1 MALDLAAGRAREVFE
16 SDEADLARPLIAG
29 QLIAAKPHQLVG
41 IGAVDVP
48 CHEGHRAFAPA
59 QVPGLYD
66 GGIDHLRMRQQ
77 HPLDLGRIDV
87 LAVHGERLL

>member
-1 MALDLAAGRAREVFE
+1 MASRSIQVSRTWRWILPLVERGKSSQAMKRISRGR
-16 SDEADLARPLIAG
+16 LAG

-66 GGIDHLRMRQQ
+66 GGIDHLRMRHAARQST
-77 HPLDLGRIDV
+77 
-87 LAVHGERLL
+87 